1 VIDTT
6 DGGSQARPVDDAAAV
21 EDIDGRRQRALRS
34 REAVVEAMLDL
45 IRENGEQPAAQAVAD
60 RAGVSLRTVFRHFE
74 DVDNL
79 FATAIAHQVQA
90 IGGLFDPLPATGSR
104 AERID
109 AIVERRR
116 ELFEHVAPIRRVAR
130 VRDDHP
136 TIIEWLGRSHD
147 LLRGQMTS
155 QFQPELMALSSR
167 QRRLLVEAL
176 DAATGFQVWDALR
189 REQHLDAETASAVVT
204 LTVTRLLDDVL

>member
-1 VIDTT
+1 
-6 DGGSQARPVDDAAAV
+6 VDDAAAV

-79 FATAIAHQVQA
+79 FAAAVAHQVQR
-90 IGGLFDPLPATGSR
+90 IGGLFDPLASTGSLV
-104 AERID
+104 ERID
-109 AIVERRR
+109 ALVLRRR
-116 ELFEHVAPIRRVAR
+116 ELFEHVAPIRRVVRA
-130 VRDDHP
+130 RDDHP
-136 TIIEWLGRSHD
+136 VITEWLERSHD
-147 LLRGQMTS
+147 MLRGQTTT
-155 QFQPELMALSSR
+155 QFQPELAELSSR

-176 DAATGFQVWDALR
+176 DAATAFPTWDALR
-189 REQHLDAETASAVVT
+189 RDQHLDAETATAVVT
-204 LTVTRLLDDVL
+204 LMVTKLLDDGR